1 MTQNTSITQYIGTPI
16 NGMVITWRHDAA
28 SEGTTSNV
36 VDSGDAMYFDVTWNF
51 HSCALTTAWATRTT
65 HSAYPT
71 ASDPGYPNELET
83 ADGIL
88 SASGSPH
95 IVSSFILFLNPSLT
109 TSDNTSVDDITYDG
123 IYMPI

>member
-1 MTQNTSITQYIGTPI
+1 MTQNLSITQYIGTPI

-51 HSCALTTAWATRTT
+51 HSCALTTAWENRTS
-65 HSAYPT
+65 HST
-71 ASDPGYPNELET
+71 YPNELET

-88 SASGSPH
+88 SASASSH
-95 IVSSFILFLNPSLT
+95 VVSSFILFLNPDLT
-109 TSDNTSVDDITYDG
+109 TTDNTSVDDITYDG
-123 IYMPI
+123 VYMPI